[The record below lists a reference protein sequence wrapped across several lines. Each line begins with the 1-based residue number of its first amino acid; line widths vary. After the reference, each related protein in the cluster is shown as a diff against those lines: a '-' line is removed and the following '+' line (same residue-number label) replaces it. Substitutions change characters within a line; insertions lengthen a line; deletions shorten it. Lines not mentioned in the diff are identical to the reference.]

1 MRRRLLS
8 PHAAMLAFALLWTLA
23 AGVAAW
29 ACCQCGGYQC
39 QADTC
44 SGCYTYDC
52 AGTADQSHPGRCEG
66 AGCACTTPICFH
78 RALAPCGGKT
88 PCDCG
93 GNGTR
98 AAGCTTT
105 ICADRCKNAPNPCG
119 GSQACTCVSSSQPCD
134 SGVCPAFCKRV
145 TSCPASGCEK
155 IDCGY
160 KPKWADTDSRGCR
173 KYGAAWGHCKGMGAG
188 SLYAGACSNANLSYH
203 CWRNTSWTKPCTVY
217 GDWCCGGCEHAGLVL
232 TGCPAYAPGRGGCEP
247 DGKSHCMCGNSS
259 CKGPPDDDHGD
270 QKANCNCTQATCN
283 KPVGSWCGGGCQV
296 CGWHNTQGCP
306 GSATCRGVSGM
317 GCQGCVSWPNCR
329 DYWQDPCGYAG
340 QCGDPNCI

>member
-1 MRRRLLS
+1 MPPCS
-8 PHAAMLAFALLWTLA
+8 PSRSCGPLPLAWP
-23 AGVAAW
+23 
-29 ACCQCGGYQC
+29 
-39 QADTC
+39 
-44 SGCYTYDC
+44 
-52 AGTADQSHPGRCEG
+52 PGR
-66 AGCACTTPICFH
+66 AVSAAATSAK
-78 RALAPCGGKT
+78 R
-88 PCDCG
+88 
-93 GNGTR
+93 TR
-98 AAGCTTT
+98 AAGATPT
-105 ICADRCKNAPNPCG
+105 IVPVRQTRAIPVGARALAVRARPRSVSIGHSPLVEARHHATAGATGRGLPDAPPPSAPTAARTRRTRAG
-119 GSQACTCVSSSQPCD
+119 APRRARASQ
-134 SGVCPAFCKRV
+134 RV